1 MTPGFH
7 HLEHEHQVRI
17 HIDQHRF
24 ESPNPTTG
32 AALYPLANIAHSLV
46 LYREVT
52 GDHEDKVIPNGPE
65 VIHLKE
71 DEHFHSGPPVTQEVT
86 IIVNGTPFEW
96 NEREI
101 TCAQVVT
108 LDNPDY
114 PNHPEITYSVKYK
127 NGPAHKPEG
136 TLSPGGSV
144 KVKNRMV
151 FSVSETGQS

>member
-1 MTPGFH
+1 MTPAH
-7 HLEHEHQVRI
+7 DHREHEHHIRI
-17 HIDQHRF
+17 HIDQHRL

-32 AALYPLANIAHSLV
+32 AALYRLGNIGSGLV
-46 LYREVT
+46 LYREIT
-52 GDHEDKVIPNGPE
+52 GDREDKVIANGPE
-65 VIHLKE
+65 AIHLKE
-71 DEHFHSGPPVTQEVT
+71 DEHFHSGPPVTKEVT

-96 NEREI
+96 NEAEI
-101 TCAQVVT
+101 TYSQVVT

-127 NGPAHKPEG
+127 NGPGHKPEG

-144 KVKNRMV
+144 KVKNGMM